1 MKKQTPLAVT
11 VCSKKGD
18 CFFVLLAEK
27 IFSFETFFDD
37 KSSNIIKGLV
47 SIDSKKKGFTNEKKD
62 CSVS

>member
-18 CFFVLLAEK
+18 CFFVLLAKK

-37 KSSNIIKGLV
+37 KSSK
-47 SIDSKKKGFTNEKKD
+47 E
-62 CSVS
+62 